1 VKLNPWFLVHWFAE
15 SSLFKWISKHI
26 IAHLH
31 FRLMGYPKL
40 PIGVYNS
47 IDGGKGLADI
57 VNENQHAVLFWSSSD
72 SKSLASILIRWVTR
86 SRFSH
91 SGFVFMNEGKPTI
104 LHMKGKG
111 LLMQD
116 FLEILT
122 EVDTFI
128 LKKVETKHI
137 HLYARKIEELKSQVL
152 KIKYDYAQKLG
163 GKDMYCSELVWHVL
177 NDLPDAP
184 GIVIGRYLGRDAYS
198 PEDVAKTG
206 ETLFSKLPEKS
217 H

>member
-1 VKLNPWFLVHWFAE
+1 MKLNPWFLVHWFAE
-15 SSLFKWISKHI
+15 SSMFKWISKHL

-31 FRLMGYPKL
+31 FRVMGYPKL
-40 PIGVYNS
+40 PISFYNEIEGS
-47 IDGGKGLADI
+47 KGLLDLI
-57 VNENQHAVLFWSSSD
+57 KENQDSILFWSSSD
-72 SKSLASILIRWVTR
+72 SKSLASILIRGITQ

-91 SGFVFMNEGKPTI
+91 SGFVFIHQGRPMI

-111 LLMQD
+111 LLLQD

-122 EVDTFI
+122 EVDTFV
-128 LKKVETKHI
+128 LKRVKTEHI
-137 HLYARKIEELKSQVL
+137 DKYNVIIEDLISKVL

-177 NDLPDAP
+177 SEMPDAP
-184 GIVIGRYLGRDAYS
+184 EIVIGRYLGRDAYS

-206 ETLFSKLPEKS
+206 ETIFEKLP
-217 H
+217 